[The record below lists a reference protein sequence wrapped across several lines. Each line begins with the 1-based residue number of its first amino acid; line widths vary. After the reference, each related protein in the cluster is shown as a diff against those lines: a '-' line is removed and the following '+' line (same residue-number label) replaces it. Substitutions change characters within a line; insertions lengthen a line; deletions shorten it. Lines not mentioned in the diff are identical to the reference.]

1 MRNMIS
7 ILRRDLGAYYTSPIG
22 YIFMM
27 VFVTLSVGLYITSF
41 FVFPMADMRPYFDN
55 LPLLLCVFIPAVT
68 MRIWAEERK
77 ENTWEMLLTFPMKG
91 WELVVGKFLAALVF
105 YMLALAAT
113 CTVPAMLFS
122 LGKPDPGAI
131 IGGYFGTLLMGSF
144 FLALGI
150 LFSGFFKDQIVAF
163 VVTLLTCLA
172 FFLVGTDFMSSYLD
186 GRINGL
192 GSVMADLLGV
202 FTHYGGFT
210 RGVID
215 VADTAFFLVWIAV
228 FLSLNVLFIDGR
240 SRPGARMIFAV
251 ATVMCAAI
259 GMLFNYVVAG
269 TSIARADLTQ
279 NKVYTVSKAAKE
291 ILSGIDSEA
300 QVKLYITA
308 KDKMPTQMRN
318 LERDIT
324 DKLRDLKAAAG
335 GKLNFDTV
343 YLDAANVRYT
353 EPKTKGDKDKK
364 TEAET
369 VEQRMLD
376 KGVEPFAARAMS
388 EDEMTSKLVYSSIG
402 VAYKDKPE
410 EIIPQI
416 IADEMGASGPSAA
429 TVPVSQLEYRLV
441 NIIFKMTRPKKAV
454 VALVAPKDRIDPQM
468 RQMMMQ
474 MGQRVP
480 EAEDPYEAVQQI
492 LEYEKY
498 DVKRV
503 DLSKES
509 PLPDE
514 ADTLVVINPTSLNER
529 QLWEINRALCSG
541 KSVVLAVQTYEW
553 NYEVTR
559 DGIRMQRE
567 DIQAGK
573 GNPMMGQQPDKGP
586 KLNDLLKNYGIT
598 VSDAVLMD
606 KNSVTLTVPG
616 RGQGLQ
622 ALMGQPVASPTH
634 ILVTNASMK
643 QDSPITNRLSGIL
656 YLWGTA
662 LDIDQAKLDQSGL
675 KSDVL
680 MTSSPQSWSVGSKD
694 PMTEATFKVPDSG
707 TKPYPLMAL
716 VTGQFPDAYK
726 DKPRPAY
733 PKAEKQPGMPP
744 EPEAPDTEAAA
755 KPLEPKPGKLILLG
769 SAEMFRKN
777 FMQGGG
783 SAGGLDLFLNMVD
796 GVTLDDRLVD
806 VRGRKPIDRMIV
818 KPDDRSKTIW
828 RLVNYGLANVLI
840 ASVGVVFFALRR
852 RSRNAYTMAQ
862 SRAN

>member
-1 MRNMIS
+1 MRNMIA

-91 WELVVGKFLAALVF
+91 WELVMGKFFAALIF
-105 YMLALAAT
+105 YMLTLAST
-113 CTVPAMLFS
+113 ITVPAMLFS
-122 LGKPDPGAI
+122 LGNPDPGAVV
-131 IGGYFGTLLMGSF
+131 GGYFGTLLMGSF
-144 FLALGI
+144 FLSLGI

-163 VVTLLTCLA
+163 VVTLLTCLG

-186 GRINGL
+186 GRISGL

-215 VADTAFFLVWIAV
+215 VADAAFFLVWIAV
-228 FLSLNVLFIDGR
+228 FLSLNVLYIDGR
-240 SRPGARMIFAV
+240 SRPGARTMFAA
-251 ATVMCAAI
+251 ATVMCIAI

-279 NKVYTVSKAAKE
+279 NSVYTISQASKD
-291 ILSGIDSEA
+291 IISGIDSEV
-300 QVKLYITA
+300 QVKLYITS

-318 LERDIT
+318 LERDIS
-324 DKLRDLKAAAG
+324 DKLRDLKAASG
-335 GKLNFDTV
+335 GKMNFDTV

-353 EPKTKGDKDKK
+353 EPKMKDDKEKK
-364 TEAET
+364 TEEET
-369 VEQRMLD
+369 LEQRMLD
-376 KGVEPFAARAMS
+376 KGIEPFAAQAMS
-388 EDEMTSKLVYSSIG
+388 QDEMTSKLVYSSLG

-410 EIIPQI
+410 EIIPQVI
-416 IADEMGASGPSAA
+416 SDEMAGRGPSAA

-441 NIIFKMTRPKKAV
+441 NTIYKMTRPKKAV

-468 RQMMMQ
+468 RQMLMQ

-480 EAEDPYEAVQQI
+480 EAEDPYESVQQI

-503 DLSKES
+503 DLTKES
-509 PLPDE
+509 PMPEDC
-514 ADTLVVINPTSLNER
+514 DTLVVLNPTAMNER
-529 QLWEINRALCSG
+529 QLWEINRALCAG

-573 GNPMMGQQPDKGP
+573 GNPMMGQQPAGGP
-586 KLNDLLKNYGIT
+586 KINDLLKEYGVT

-634 ILVTNASMK
+634 ILVTNSSMN

-662 LDIDQAKLDQSGL
+662 LDMDKAKLDASGL

-680 MTSSPQSWSVGSKD
+680 MSSSPQSWSVGAKE
-694 PMTEATFKVPDSG
+694 PMTEASFKEPESG

-733 PKAEKQPGMPP
+733 PKAQPQPGMPP
-744 EPEAPDTEAAA
+744 EPETPDNEPEA
-755 KPLEPKPGKLILLG
+755 KPIEPKPGKLILLG

-818 KPDDRSKTIW
+818 KPEESVKTVW
-828 RLVNYGLANVLI
+828 RLVNYGLANVVI
-840 ASVGVVFFALRR
+840 AGVGVAFFALRR

>member
-1 MRNMIS
+1 
-7 ILRRDLGAYYTSPIG
+7 
-22 YIFMM
+22 
-27 VFVTLSVGLYITSF
+27 
-41 FVFPMADMRPYFDN
+41 
-55 LPLLLCVFIPAVT
+55 
-68 MRIWAEERK
+68 
-77 ENTWEMLLTFPMKG
+77 
-91 WELVVGKFLAALVF
+91 
-105 YMLALAAT
+105 
-113 CTVPAMLFS
+113 
-122 LGKPDPGAI
+122 
-131 IGGYFGTLLMGSF
+131 
-144 FLALGI
+144 
-150 LFSGFFKDQIVAF
+150 
-163 VVTLLTCLA
+163 
-172 FFLVGTDFMSSYLD
+172 
-186 GRINGL
+186 
-192 GSVMADLLGV
+192 
-202 FTHYGGFT
+202 
-210 RGVID
+210 VID
-215 VADTAFFLVWIAV
+215 VADAAFFLVWIAV
-228 FLSLNVLFIDGR
+228 FLALNVLFIDGR

-251 ATVMCAAI
+251 ATVMCIAI

-269 TSIARADLTQ
+269 ASIARADLTQ
-279 NKVYTVSKAAKE
+279 NKIYTVSQASKD
-291 ILSGIDSEA
+291 IISGIDSEV

-324 DKLRDLKAAAG
+324 DKLQDLKVASG

-353 EPKTKGDKDKK
+353 EPKAKDEKEKK

-402 VAYKDKPE
+402 VAYKDKSE
-410 EIIPQI
+410 EFIPQVI
-416 IADEMGASGPSAA
+416 SDEMGASGPSAA

-441 NIIFKMTRPKKAV
+441 NMIFKMSRPKKAV

-468 RQMMMQ
+468 RQMLMQ

-480 EAEDPYEAVQQI
+480 EADDPYESLQQI
-492 LEYEKY
+492 LDYEKY

-509 PLPDE
+509 PMPDD

-529 QLWEINRALCSG
+529 QLWEINRALYSG

-553 NYEVTR
+553 NYEAGNK
-559 DGIRMQRE
+559 GIRMQRE
-567 DIQAGK
+567 EVQGGK
-573 GNPMMGQQPDKGP
+573 GNPMMGQSPDSGP
-586 KLNDLLKNYGIT
+586 KLNELLKQYGVT

-634 ILVTNASMK
+634 VLVTNSSMNS
-643 QDSPITNRLSGIL
+643 DSPITNRLSGIL

-662 LDIDQAKLDQSGL
+662 LDIDTAAMDKSGL
-675 KSDVL
+675 KTEVL
-680 MTSSPQSWSVGSKD
+680 MSSSPQSWTVGAKE
-694 PMTEATFKVPDSG
+694 PMTEASFSLPESG
-707 TKPYPLMAL
+707 AKSYPLMAL
-716 VTGQFPDAYK
+716 VTGQFPDTYK

-733 PKAEKQPGMPP
+733 PKAQQQPGMPP
-744 EPEAPDTEAAA
+744 EPEAADTEAPA
-755 KPLEPKPGKLILLG
+755 KPAEAKPGKLVVLG
-769 SAEMFRKN
+769 CAEMFRKN
-777 FMQGGG
+777 FMQSG
-783 SAGGLDLFLNMVD
+783 SGAGSLDLFLNTVD

-818 KPDDRSKTIW
+818 KPDDRSKTVW

-840 ASVGVVFFALRR
+840 AGVGVAFFALRR

>member
-1 MRNMIS
+1 
-7 ILRRDLGAYYTSPIG
+7 
-22 YIFMM
+22 
-27 VFVTLSVGLYITSF
+27 
-41 FVFPMADMRPYFDN
+41 
-55 LPLLLCVFIPAVT
+55 VFIPAVT

-91 WELVVGKFLAALVF
+91 WELVIGKFLAALVF

-113 CTVPAMLFS
+113 CTVPAMLFN

-186 GRINGL
+186 GRISGL

-228 FLSLNVLFIDGR
+228 FLALNVLYIDGR
-240 SRPGARMIFAV
+240 SRPGARTIFAV
-251 ATVMCAAI
+251 ATVMCVAI

-269 TSIARADLTQ
+269 TSIARLDMTQ
-279 NKVYTVSKAAKE
+279 NKVYTVSKASKE
-291 ILSGIDSEA
+291 IISGIDSEV
-300 QVKLYITA
+300 QVKLYVTA

-324 DKLRDLKAAAG
+324 DKLRDIKVASG

-353 EPKTKGDKDKK
+353 EPKSKDDKEKK

-376 KGVEPFAARAMS
+376 KGVEPFAAQAMS
-388 EDEMTSKLVYSSIG
+388 QDEMTSKLVYSSLG

-416 IADEMGASGPSAA
+416 IPDEMAGRGPSAA

-441 NIIFKMTRPKKAV
+441 NTIYKMTRPKKAV
-454 VALVAPKDRIDPQM
+454 VAMVAPKDRIDPQM
-468 RQMMMQ
+468 RQMLMQ

-480 EAEDPYEAVQQI
+480 EAEDPYESVQQI

-503 DLSKES
+503 ELTKES
-509 PLPDE
+509 PMPDDC
-514 ADTLVVINPTSLNER
+514 DTLVVLNPTALNER
-529 QLWEINRALCSG
+529 QLWEINRALYSG

-567 DIQAGK
+567 DVQGGK
-573 GNPMMGQQPDKGP
+573 GNPMMGQQPEKGP
-586 KLNDLLKNYGIT
+586 KLNDLLKDYGIT
-598 VSDAVLMD
+598 VSDSVLMD

-616 RGQGLQ
+616 KGQGLQ

-634 ILVTNASMK
+634 ILITNTSMA

-662 LDIDQAKLDQSGL
+662 LDIDKAKMDQSGL
-675 KSDVL
+675 KSEVL
-680 MTSSPQSWSVGSKD
+680 MTSGPQSWSVGAKE
-694 PMTEATFKVPDSG
+694 PMTEATFKVPESG

-733 PKAEKQPGMPP
+733 PKAQKQPGEPP
-744 EPEAPDTEAAA
+744 EPETPDTEAAA
-755 KPLEPKPGKLILLG
+755 KPVEAKPGKLILLG
-769 SAEMFRKN
+769 CAEMFRKN

-783 SAGGLDLFLNMVD
+783 AAGGLDLFLNMVD

-818 KPDDRSKTIW
+818 KPEENVKTVW
-828 RLVNYGLANVLI
+828 RIVNYGLANVII
-840 ASVGVVFFALRR
+840 AAVGVTFFALRR

>member
-7 ILRRDLGAYYTSPIG
+7 ILRRDLGGYYTSPIG

-41 FVFPMADMRPYFDN
+41 FMFPMADMRPYFDN

-91 WELVVGKFLAALVF
+91 WELVLGKFFAALVF
-105 YMLALAAT
+105 YMLTLAAT

-186 GRINGL
+186 GRVSGL

-215 VADTAFFLVWIAV
+215 VADTAFFLAWITV
-228 FLSLNVLFIDGR
+228 FLALNVLFIDGR

-251 ATVMCAAI
+251 AAVMCVAI

-279 NKVYTVSKAAKE
+279 NSVYTVSKASKD
-291 ILSGIDSEA
+291 IISGIDSEV

-324 DKLRDLKAAAG
+324 DKLQDLKAASG
-335 GKLNFDTV
+335 GKMNFDTV

-353 EPKTKGDKDKK
+353 EPKAKDEKEKK

-376 KGVEPFAARAMS
+376 KGVEPFAAQAMS
-388 EDEMTSKLVYSSIG
+388 EDEMTSKLVYSSLG

-410 EIIPQI
+410 EIIPQVI
-416 IADEMGASGPSAA
+416 SDEMGGRGPSAA

-441 NIIFKMTRPKKAV
+441 NTIFKMTRPKKAV

-468 RQMMMQ
+468 RQMLMQ

-480 EAEDPYEAVQQI
+480 ESEDPYETVQQI

-509 PLPDE
+509 PMPED

-529 QLWEINRALCSG
+529 QLWEINRALYAG
-541 KSVVLAVQTYEW
+541 KAVVLAVQTYEW

-559 DGIRMQRE
+559 DGTRMQRE
-567 DIQAGK
+567 DIQGGK
-573 GNPMMGQQPDKGP
+573 GNPMMGQMPESGP

-598 VSDAVLMD
+598 VGDAVLMD

-616 RGQGLQ
+616 KGQGLQ
-622 ALMGQPVASPTH
+622 AMLGQPVASPTH
-634 ILVTNASMK
+634 ILVTNSSMNP
-643 QDSPITNRLSGIL
+643 DSPITNRLSGIL

-662 LDIDQAKLDQSGL
+662 LDMDKAKMDQSGL
-675 KSDVL
+675 KPEVL
-680 MTSSPQSWSVGSKD
+680 MSSSPQSWAIGAKE
-694 PMTEATFKVPDSG
+694 PMSEASFKVPESG
-707 TKPYPLMAL
+707 TQAYPLMAL

-733 PKAEKQPGMPP
+733 PKAQPQPGMPP
-744 EPEAPDTEAAA
+744 EPETPDSEPAVTPAEA
-755 KPLEPKPGKLILLG
+755 KPGKLVVLG
-769 SAEMFRKN
+769 CAEMFRKN

-783 SAGGLDLFLNMVD
+783 GSGSLDLFLNTVD

-818 KPDDRSKTIW
+818 KPDDRSKTVW

-840 ASVGVVFFALRR
+840 AGVGVAFFALRR
-852 RSRNAYTMAQ
+852 RSRNAYTMSQ